1 MYINLETITGNYIEV
16 SRLTIERASRT
27 QLVDYLEARGAAC
40 YDCEPTELL
49 REAALEDW
57 DGEYN

>member
-16 SRLTIERASRT
+16 SRRCLEHASRT
-27 QLVDYLEARGAAC
+27 QIVDFLEARGAAC
-40 YDCEPTELL
+40 YDYESTELL

-57 DGEYN
+57 DSEHN